1 MKAILLIDVP
11 DDTEFDKDYRLTGL
25 LLANEYAENVGIE
38 FKDARLKPMPQK
50 LAENFG
56 NNTPTNT
63 YIMNGTERQ
72 YLDMFAVGYNKCID
86 EILGAEE

>member
-11 DDTEFDKDYRLTGL
+11 DNTEFDKDYRLTGL

-50 LAENFG
+50 KNPLDDCGMF
-56 NNTPTNT
+56 
-63 YIMNGTERQ
+63 NGKGIQ
-72 YLDMFAVGYNKCID
+72 GYNACID
-86 EILGAEE
+86 EILGEKE